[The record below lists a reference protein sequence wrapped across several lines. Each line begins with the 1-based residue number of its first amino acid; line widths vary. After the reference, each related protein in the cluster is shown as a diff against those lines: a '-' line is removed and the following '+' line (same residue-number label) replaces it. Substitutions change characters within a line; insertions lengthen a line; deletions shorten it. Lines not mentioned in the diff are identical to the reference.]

1 MAAMML
7 NTTFVA
13 QAKWFHDD
21 DSDKWY
27 YENNNGNRIKDDVV
41 QIGEDGKWYAFDQ
54 DGWMRTG
61 WIDDLGGVNRFY
73 AFPSQAGNLADDQW
87 ALIDGDWYRFKK
99 ISKQGDRIEG
109 GLVEGDEV
117 HKIHDQYYYF
127 DNESKMVSNAIIDL
141 GDAVFYANED
151 GSLSEHEWQHFEI
164 DDSNPNATIKS
175 VTKCTH
181 KVDER
186 CDCPWYYFRD
196 VIDKNEYEGMLRA
209 SNDNNKDPNG
219 IRIRPLGSD
228 EKNRKSY
235 AFDREGKM
243 IFSDWRLV
251 DDTAGEYYFQHS
263 GERAEGKSLPINGY
277 WYTFDNSGKVTEYAE
292 IPNSSGGYVEEEIW
306 SKATRSNAAPA
317 RAIDSIT
324 SPGNIEVGIGEKVEL
339 KFDVKLASDSNA
351 KRQEL
356 TKDHDVWINASK
368 KSHPKV
374 EIKDNAY
381 VVSFTAGIEANS
393 KEDFCLWADGL
404 KSDVV
409 TVTTIPPKSEEIKKD
424 EAKDIV
430 DNILD
435 KNNFKGSET
444 AAVES
449 LKAVYQAEDP
459 DVKETVR
466 EQLLTEVLS
475 SDKNNNNNLKALENG
490 YKLANNINVADPS
503 VSEEA
508 GKKVG
513 KVTVTGA
520 GLNAKKTGDNVQL
533 TVDVSEKTPELDKT
547 YDNVVPFEITF
558 TINGAAVEDELEIPV
573 IISMQLPEGLD
584 REKANENNTQLFN
597 IHDDNRIKVNIKIK
611 DGMVYFATDRFSTY
625 VFAQD
630 LTTTPTTPTTPD
642 TPSGGGGGGRG
653 NNVNSALTTNSGSNS
668 GEWILDATGWWIRL
682 KDGTYPVNTWMYLDY
697 NGVYKWYRFDAAG
710 YMSTGWFTDAD
721 GRKYYLNPVS
731 DGTRGA
737 MLTGW
742 QFIDGFWYYFN
753 PVSDGTQGA
762 LLVNTTTPDGY
773 VVNANGQW
781 IQ

>member
-7 NTTFVA
+7 NTSFVA

-54 DGWMRTG
+54 NGWMRTG

-151 GSLSEHEWQHFEI
+151 GSLSEHEWQHFKI

-175 VTKCTH
+175 VTKCDH

-186 CDCPWYYFRD
+186 CDDCSWYYFRD
-196 VIDKNEYEGMLRA
+196 VMDGNEYEGMLRA

-243 IFSDWRLV
+243 IFSDWCLV
-251 DDTAGEYYFQHS
+251 DDAAGAYYFQHS
-263 GERAEGKSLPINGY
+263 GERAEGKSLPIEGY

-292 IPNSSGGYVEEEIW
+292 IPNSSGDHVHEEIW

-317 RAIDSIT
+317 RAISSIT
-324 SPGNIEVGIGEKVEL
+324 SPENREVGVGEKVEL
-339 KFDVKLASDSNA
+339 KFDVKLATDSNA
-351 KRQEL
+351 KRQGL
-356 TKDHDVWINASK
+356 TEDHDVWINSSK
-368 KSHPKV
+368 NSRPKV

-381 VVSFTAGIEANS
+381 VVSFTAGMEVNS
-393 KEDFCLWADGL
+393 EEDFCLWADGL
-404 KSDVV
+404 SSGVV
-409 TVTTIPPKSEEIKKD
+409 TVKTILTKSEEIKQD
-424 EAKDIV
+424 DAKDIV
-430 DNILD
+430 NNILND
-435 KNNFKGSET
+435 KDGFKGSET
-444 AAVES
+444 AAVNN
-449 LKAVYQAEDP
+449 LKTVYSTEDP
-459 DVKETVR
+459 LVKETVQT
-466 EQLLTEVLS
+466 QLLSEVQG
-475 SDKNNNNNLKALENG
+475 SDNNNLKALEEG
-490 YKLANNINVADPS
+490 YKAANKINVADPS

-508 GKKVG
+508 KEKVG
-513 KVTVTGA
+513 TVEITGA
-520 GLNAKKTGDNVQL
+520 GLNAEAGQNVQL
-533 TVDVSEKTPELDKT
+533 TVDVSEETPELDKS

-558 TINGAAVEDELEIPV
+558 TINGVEKNEVLDIPV
-573 IISMQLPEGLD
+573 VISMQLPEGLNK
-584 REKANENNTQLFN
+584 EQATEENTQLFN
-597 IHDDNRIKVNIKIK
+597 IHDGDRIKVKISIRN
-611 DGMVYFATDRFSTY
+611 GMVYFVTDRFSTY

-630 LTTTPTTPTTPD
+630 LTSTPPTPPTPS
-642 TPSGGGGGGRG
+642 TNPSGGGGGGRG

-668 GEWILDATGWWIRL
+668 GEWIQDATGWWIRL